1 MHRKRCCVTSNAWP
15 SEKTCIAAQPIKRY
29 SHLMKMAKRLP
40 ILVSIKWKISAT
52 DSNTTT
58 SRPRLF
64 GPQMDLNS
72 QTHLKQEV
80 SNHHHTSI
88 TDLFKSEFSWS
99 IYYRNFSTE
108 AIVVRIYALNDW
120 ESVSYFPLGWHIKI
134 MNQMPPINGIRL
146 IKIHCHCLPISR
158 SLRTTIERLGNTL
171 AME

>member
-1 MHRKRCCVTSNAWP
+1 MQAANTSGNNLTYLNAFRQQREIPTHRKRCCVTSNAWP

-52 DSNTTT
+52 DSNNTT

-80 SNHHHTSI
+80 SNRHHPSI
-88 TDLFKSEFSWS
+88 TNLFQSEFSWS

-108 AIVVRIYALNDW
+108 EIVVGFSRRML
-120 ESVSYFPLGWHIKI
+120 SSFRTSGWVGTSK
-134 MNQMPPINGIRL
+134 QWTR
-146 IKIHCHCLPISR
+146 CHQ
-158 SLRTTIERLGNTL
+158 
-171 AME
+171 